1 MRLAYGWAY
10 GGVSDIGME
19 LILFQSL
26 GGLGMFLF
34 GMKIM
39 SEGLQ
44 RVAGK
49 KMRKILEMVSNNR
62 FVGCAVGT
70 LVTSVIQSSSAMTV
84 MLVSFVDSGLM
95 TLVQAIGVILGANV
109 GTTVTAQLIAFKIEA
124 YALPAIGAGVFLK
137 FFVGRRKWAY
147 IGDVLLGFG
156 LVFYGLSTMKMG
168 IAPLR
173 GDPTFIS
180 FFTKF
185 NAENMGGILLS
196 VLVGTVL
203 TMILQS
209 SSATVGIVM
218 ALASQGL
225 IGFEAS
231 VALILGDNIG
241 TTITAQ
247 VASVGANVNAHQAA
261 NAHTLF
267 NVIGVI
273 YIILSFPLF
282 INLIVWVTTTFLGA
296 GPPDLIVAGER
307 PNVARYI
314 ANSHTLFNVVN
325 TLFFLMVLPYLV
337 KAAVWITPK
346 RKEEEEFNEFHHIK
360 YIDSKYVETPVVAL
374 AQARAEIVR
383 MGEAVQ
389 VMYDDVIKALNRRR
403 PKELSKWRKRE
414 DTLDNLRKEIGQFLV
429 RVMQGAIMPDESR
442 EVASLMRIT
451 NNLERFG
458 DAIEN
463 IAQLMEDLIEDN
475 LYLSEKAVSDYED
488 ITGEVRKFLGL
499 ALDAIKAEDK
509 NVMALAQKAEDR
521 INDMEEEMRKDHIMR
536 LQKGICEVD
545 QGIIFEDMLT
555 AFEKMGDYCYNISQ
569 AVAGLK

>member
-1 MRLAYGWAY
+1 
-10 GGVSDIGME
+10 ME

-44 RVAGK
+44 KVAGK
-49 KMRKILEMVSNNR
+49 KMRKILGMVSNNR

-70 LVTSVIQSSSAMTV
+70 AVTSVIQSSSATTV

-95 TLVQAIGVILGANV
+95 TFVQAIAVILGANI

-147 IGDVLLGFG
+147 VGDVLLGFG

-180 FFTKF
+180 FFTRF
-185 NAENMGGILLS
+185 NAENMGGILLA
-196 VLVGTVL
+196 VLVGTVM

-225 IGFEAS
+225 LGFGAS

-247 VASVGANVNAHQAA
+247 LASVGANTNARQTA

-267 NVIGVI
+267 NVFGVI
-273 YIILSFPLF
+273 YVILFFPLF
-282 INLIVWVTTTFLGA
+282 IKLIMWVTSNFLGI
-296 GPPDLIVAGER
+296 GPPDLIIAGER
-307 PNVARYI
+307 PNIARYI
-314 ANSHTLFNVVN
+314 ANSHTMFNVVN
-325 TLFFLMVLPYLV
+325 TLFFLLVLPYLV
-337 KAAVWITPK
+337 KAATWLTPR
-346 RKEEEEFNEFHHIK
+346 RKGEEEFNEFHHIK
-360 YIDSKYVETPVVAL
+360 YLDSKYVDTPTVAL

-383 MGEAVQ
+383 MGEAVE
-389 VMYDDVIKALNRRR
+389 VMYDDVINALNGRRR
-403 PKELSKWRKRE
+403 KGLSKWRKQE

-429 RVMQGAIMPDESR
+429 RVMQESIMPEESS
-442 EVASLMRIT
+442 EVASLMRIN

-463 IAQLMEDLIEDN
+463 IAQLMEDLIEEN
-475 LYLSEKAVSDYED
+475 LYLSDKAVSDYGE
-488 ITGEVRKFLGL
+488 ITGEVRKFLSL
-499 ALDAIKAEDK
+499 TINAVKTDDKEVMAEAQEMEDK
-509 NVMALAQKAEDR
+509 
-521 INDMEEEMRKDHIMR
+521 INAMEEVMKKDHIMR
-536 LQKGICEVD
+536 LQTGICEVD

-569 AVAGLK
+569 AIAGLK